1 MADKVYE
8 ELKKN
13 QARKTGLT
21 ENISVKISVS
31 EMGILEKKASE
42 LLIDIEELVREY
54 LLSTSAFKI
63 EGKGVKKP
71 KPKLAEK
78 EGDVL

>member
-1 MADKVYE
+1 MVDKVYE

-21 ENISVKISVS
+21 ESISLKISVS
-31 EMGILEKKASE
+31 EMGVLEKKADDLSIDVDE
-42 LLIDIEELVREY
+42 LLREY

-71 KPKLAEK
+71 KPKLVEK